1 MGDFLNI
8 SSVKDISGQIT
19 LDSNVINTYFAELY
33 EVLNTSEQ
41 SAGISRLMETFYRAF
56 EEILEAAPTLQ
67 NYACSLL
74 GIFQ

>member
-8 SSVKDISGQIT
+8 SSVKEISGQIT
-19 LDSNVINTYFAELY
+19 LDSNGMNTYFAEL
-33 EVLNTSEQ
+33 LNTSEQ

-67 NYACSLL
+67 NSGL
-74 GIFQ
+74 